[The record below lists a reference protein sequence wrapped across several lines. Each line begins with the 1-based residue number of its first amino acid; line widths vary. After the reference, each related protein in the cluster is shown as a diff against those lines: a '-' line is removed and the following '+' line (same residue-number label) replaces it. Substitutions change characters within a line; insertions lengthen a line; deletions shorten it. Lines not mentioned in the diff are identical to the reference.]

1 MARRRNSSDDDIS
14 LFPFLSIIASVI
26 GVLTMMIA
34 TLALAQTDTPDVA
47 QIEEFEQKS
56 KQLKQTNQEI
66 EELRREISVSDSSSL
81 QLREQKKTLDITVAE
96 LEDLLAELE
105 QVESELAE
113 QQAIKVVIPPV
124 DENLRE
130 TAADMQ
136 SQAESLREEIAQ
148 LEKELTTRIDASEAN
163 VTVLPQG
170 SGLDFIPHFVECA
183 ADSIVLHASDPPKR
197 IRTANITTDEDFLAL
212 LETVANG
219 TRDSIV
225 FMVRSDGLGTWRLC
239 KKLCDD
245 RSIRNGK
252 IPIVGQGR
260 IDLSRFRSPENRE

>member
-47 QIEEFEQKS
+47 QIEEFEQKT
-56 KQLKQTNQEI
+56 KELRETDEAI
-66 EELRREISVSDSSSL
+66 ENLRREISVSNSSAL
-81 QLREQKKTLDITVAE
+81 QLREQKQLLSMTVTQ
-96 LEDLLAELE
+96 LEELLAELE
-105 QVESELAE
+105 QVEKELAE
-113 QQAIKVVIPPV
+113 QKAVEIVIPPV
-124 DENLRE
+124 DQSLRE

-136 SQAESLREEIAQ
+136 SQADALRSEVAQ
-148 LEKELTTRIDASEAN
+148 LEKDLAERIDASEAN

-183 ADSIVLHASDPPKR
+183 ADSIVLHSINPTKR
-197 IRTANITTDEDFLAL
+197 IRRADVAKDEDFIAL
-212 LETVANG
+212 MEKVVNG

-225 FMVRSDGLGTWRLC
+225 FLVRSDALGTYRAC
-239 KKLCDD
+239 KSLCDERD
-245 RSIRNGK
+245 VRNGK

-260 IDLSRFRSPENRE
+260 IDLSQFATDEPRE